1 MAAFWW
7 FNFGSLRVE
16 LCPRDVAF
24 MFATVAADR
33 NRLNVIDQ
41 AKTVGEA
48 FGRGFGRLKWQIH
61 VK

>member
-1 MAAFWW
+1 
-7 FNFGSLRVE
+7 
-16 LCPRDVAF
+16 